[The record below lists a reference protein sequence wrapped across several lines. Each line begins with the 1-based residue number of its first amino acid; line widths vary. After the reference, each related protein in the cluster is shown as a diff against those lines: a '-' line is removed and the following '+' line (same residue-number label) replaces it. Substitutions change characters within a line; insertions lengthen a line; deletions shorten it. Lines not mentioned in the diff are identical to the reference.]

1 MSRQMQS
8 LAVAFP
14 RKETEVP
21 LRAVRVQGKNDLD
34 KPLRGMAYSPLT
46 VAAFPAGAESWSTR
60 PRGLSSSPYP

>member
-34 KPLRGMAYSPLT
+34 KPLRGMA
-46 VAAFPAGAESWSTR
+46 
-60 PRGLSSSPYP
+60 